1 MLRTIPR
8 SFLFLFASAA
18 FSACAVQTETP
29 PAQAETTEQ
38 KAVGDLEGWAY
49 FDGTTLPAYRSYN
62 STGATNSVFR
72 VFAGRYNVTFPGLG
86 AAGIE
91 GNVQVTAAGGGNE
104 RCTINDWFESSG
116 NIDVDVGCHTPA
128 GDWSDSPFVVS
139 FVKLPGGAA
148 LSADGAYLRTDPG
161 GAALSPGFQ
170 WGAPITESHPATG
183 QYQITLGGVSSLG
196 GTVVVTTYGWSRA
209 YCKPANWVVD
219 GADTKINVR
228 CFDPGGAATDTGFS
242 LRYIRHTRDSRFGSG
257 GFVWANQP
265 TALDYIPSPIYQE
278 NRLASEC
285 GDHFFTNNAHRV
297 AKGRYQITY
306 PSQMVDVPPSGA
318 ALVTA
323 YGSGNEYCKLTNWEA
338 PSSIPGAVRIG
349 TRCFDATGSLVD
361 TRFTEVYF
369 SQAFLIC

>member
-1 MLRTIPR
+1 MTSKVGVLRRHDTAGVPLVQLDGRDQLGLSRLRR
-8 SFLFLFASAA
+8 SLQRHISRARRG
-18 FSACAVQTETP
+18 
-29 PAQAETTEQ
+29 
-38 KAVGDLEGWAY
+38 GDRRQRPGH
-49 FDGTTLPAYRSYN
+49 RC
-62 STGATNSVFR
+62 
-72 VFAGRYNVTFPGLG
+72 GRRQRALHD
-86 AAGIE
+86 
-91 GNVQVTAAGGGNE
+91 QH
-104 RCTINDWFESSG
+104 WFESSG

-148 LSADGAYLRTDPG
+148 LSADGAYLRTNPG

-170 WGAPITESHPATG
+170 WGAPITRSHPATG

-209 YCKPANWVVD
+209 YCKPADWVVD

-265 TALDYIPSPIYQE
+265 TALDYTPSPIYQE

-306 PSQMVDVPPSGA
+306 PSQMVDVPPSA
-318 ALVTA
+318 RRFVTA